1 MALDS
6 FACKIITGG
15 FNHCDYTWNKSSDE
29 LDRCFKI
36 YLPVKGEAIIIIDDV
51 PVKITPGNIYFLSGF
66 SISAQKCISP
76 MKIYWIHFVPVS
88 LYLRHILLKSGS
100 TYIWQ
105 EHEFNFTE
113 NFKKYIRHV
122 FRGKDYT
129 KPNTLIST
137 YTYEEA
143 KLQSYIIDVIAEI
156 LNKSPVKSY
165 EKTDELVK
173 LDPAIKFMNDEYKNN
188 PSLETI
194 ASKCAMAPN
203 YFHRI
208 FKMNFGL
215 TPFTYMQRLRME
227 IAIRLL
233 MTTSKSI
240 KEVAFETGYTNEFYF
255 YRQFKNYSGYSPGEM
270 RKIKPF

>member
-36 YLPVKGEAIIIIDDV
+36 YLPVKGEAVIFVDDI
-51 PVKITPGNIYFLSGF
+51 PVKINPGNIYFLSGF

-76 MKIYWIHFVPVS
+76 MEIYWLHFVPVS

-100 TYIWQ
+100 TYIWR
-105 EHEFNFTE
+105 EHEFIFTE
-113 NFKKYIRHV
+113 NFKKYIQHV
-122 FRGKDYT
+122 FRGIDYT
-129 KPNTLIST
+129 KPNTLIFS
-137 YTYEEA
+137 YSYEEA

-156 LNKSPVKSY
+156 LKKSPVKNY

-173 LDPAIKFMNDEYKNN
+173 LEPAIKFMNDEYKNN

-208 FKMNFGL
+208 FKNNFGL
-215 TPFTYMQRLRME
+215 TPFIYMLRLRME
-227 IAIRLL
+227 LSIKLL

-240 KEVAFETGYTNEFYF
+240 KEIAFETGYNNEYYF
-255 YRQFKNYSGYSPGEM
+255 YRQFKKYSGYSP
-270 RKIKPF
+270 RKLRIIRPF

>member
-36 YLPVKGEAIIIIDDV
+36 YLPVKGEAVIIIDDI
-51 PVKITPGNIYFLSGF
+51 PVKITPENMYFLSGF

-76 MKIYWIHFVPVS
+76 MEIYWIHFVPVS

-100 TYIWQ
+100 TYIWREQ
-105 EHEFNFTE
+105 DFVFTE
-113 NFKKYIRHV
+113 NFKKYIQLV

-129 KPNTLIST
+129 KPNSLISS

-143 KLQSYIIDVIAEI
+143 KLHSYIIDMIAEI
-156 LNKSPVKSY
+156 LKKSPAKNY
-165 EKTDELVK
+165 EKTDELKK
-173 LDPAIKFMNDEYKNN
+173 LEPSLKFMNDEFKNN
-188 PSLETI
+188 PSLDVI
-194 ASKCAMAPN
+194 ASKSAMAPN

-208 FKMNFGL
+208 FKKNFGL

-227 IAIRLL
+227 IATRLI

-255 YRQFKNYSGYSPGEM
+255 YRQFKKYSGYSPGEM